1 MMIPWLRV
9 RRSPSPPTAGGPQKS
24 GGKIIKPILSAPTE
38 RRSTGAAPCS
48 SAAAEPAM
56 SPPNRMA
63 APKAR
68 VNAST
73 RISVKS
79 SSWLCG
85 KQCGDGPVLDGQVR
99 LHDPQHVVGRH
110 RLEPLARLQKVPPVT
125 RHRLCVTKLRCQRG
139 VGAQRPDQ
147 VSLQLVSDPQ

>member
-56 SPPNRMA
+56 SPAIRMA

-79 SSWLCG
+79 SSWLCR
-85 KQCGDGPVLDGQVR
+85 KQCGDGPVLYGQVR

-125 RHRLCVTKLRCQRG
+125 PPPLFLTHIPSHRN
-139 VGAQRPDQ
+139 
-147 VSLQLVSDPQ
+147 